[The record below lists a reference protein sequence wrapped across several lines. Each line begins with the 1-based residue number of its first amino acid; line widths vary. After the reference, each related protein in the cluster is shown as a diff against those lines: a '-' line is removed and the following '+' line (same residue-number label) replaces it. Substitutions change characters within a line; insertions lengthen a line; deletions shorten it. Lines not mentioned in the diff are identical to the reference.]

1 MDRLIVL
8 DDGEVVEDGSHRELL
23 TAEGL
28 YAALWRKQSGGFLGD
43 ADMVVHGAR
52 PHHEG

>member
-8 DDGEVVEDGSHRELL
+8 EDGEVVENGNHQALL
-23 TAEGL
+23 AADGL

-43 ADMVVHGAR
+43 ADWAVSSRVS
-52 PHHEG
+52 